1 LTFELT
7 NGIGADVTLDA
18 AGFGP
23 TCEAAVWCVRRGGR
37 VVQAGLPIGDKP
49 PIVPMARVANREIEI
64 LGSHGLDAAD
74 MPAVLQLV
82 AEGKLRVRDLIE
94 REVTL
99 EEGCHSL
106 ACMRSVRRSLLLLF
120 TGDAR
125 GGLPCHRGDGAH
137 LAARHHRRHPKPLRS
152 L

>member
-37 VVQAGLPIGDKP
+37 VVQVGLPIGDKP

-99 EEGCHSL
+99 EEGCRAIEAMEHTSPLGITVVIPSL
-106 ACMRSVRRSLLLLF
+106 CA
-120 TGDAR
+120 
-125 GGLPCHRGDGAH
+125 PCE
-137 LAARHHRRHPKPLRS
+137 
-152 L
+152 